1 MLRWRIHSGTTV
13 LATPVATISN
23 ITHSGTVVRAIHSG
37 TIAIISHSGTTAAI
51 THSGTTATITRS
63 GTVVATI
70 HSGTV
75 AITTHSGTVV
85 AAIHSGTV
93 AITTHSG
100 TVVATIHSGTTATIT
115 RSGTIVGIIRS
126 GTVANITI
134 YWITFNTSL
143 HLKVFDMC
151 LLVAPTA
158 LYNMLKCLMAR
169 VVQALQ
175 TCFKL
180 TLQQVKIT
188 PKLRAK
194 IVAENSKFGCLLTW
208 FLQHN
213 ISAFMHKYRT
223 NTPIKIENNK

>member
-1 MLRWRIHSGTTV
+1 MLRWRIHSGT
-13 LATPVATISN
+13 VA
-23 ITHSGTVVRAIHSG
+23 ITTHSG
-37 TIAIISHSGTTAAI
+37 TIAIIIHSGTSVTAI
-51 THSGTTATITRS
+51 HSGTTATITRS
-63 GTVVATI
+63 GTVVAAI
-70 HSGTV
+70 HSGT
-75 AITTHSGTVV
+75 IV
-85 AAIHSGTV
+85 AAIHSGTT
-93 AITTHSG
+93 ATTTH
-100 TVVATIHSGTTATIT
+100 
-115 RSGTIVGIIRS
+115 S

-151 LLVAPTA
+151 LLVVPVA

-213 ISAFMHKYRT
+213 ICIFMHKYCT
-223 NTPIKIENNK
+223 NTQIKL

>member
-1 MLRWRIHSGTTV
+1 M
-13 LATPVATISN
+13 
-23 ITHSGTVVRAIHSG
+23 ITHSGTVVTAIHSG
-37 TIAIISHSGTTAAI
+37 TVVITIHSGTTATG
-51 THSGTTATITRS
+51 THSGTTATITHS
-63 GTVVATI
+63 GTSVIVI

-75 AITTHSGTVV
+75 AN
-85 AAIHSGTV
+85 
-93 AITTHSG
+93 
-100 TVVATIHSGTTATIT
+100 
-115 RSGTIVGIIRS
+115 II
-126 GTVANITI
+126 I

-151 LLVAPTA
+151 LLVAPAA

-180 TLQQVKIT
+180 TSQQVKII
-188 PKLRAK
+188 PKLQAK
-194 IVAENSKFGCLLTW
+194 IVADNLKFGCLLTW

-213 ISAFMHKYRT
+213 ISVFMHKYRT